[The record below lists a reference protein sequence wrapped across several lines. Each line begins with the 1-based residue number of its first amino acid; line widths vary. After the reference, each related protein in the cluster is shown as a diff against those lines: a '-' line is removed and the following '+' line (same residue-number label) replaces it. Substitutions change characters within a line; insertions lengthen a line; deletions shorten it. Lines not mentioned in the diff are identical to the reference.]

1 MFYIYIPNQPA
12 YRESNSEIP
21 DSTIAIDRN
30 SLVQHHQRQVKEM
43 QRRIRENYYLERR
56 FFI

>member
-1 MFYIYIPNQPA
+1 MFYIYILNQPA

-21 DSTIAIDRN
+21 GLTIAIDQN
-30 SLVQHHQRQVKEM
+30 SLVQRHQRQVKEM
-43 QRRIRENYYLERR
+43 HRRIRENYYLDRR